1 MSMQYLNPAM
11 CVLHLPQLK
20 STLTHTPISKPQTL
34 TWRDQLSNTAR
45 NVLSQARVLFL
56 VDDTSDA
63 LFEGNIQE
71 NSLGHFFFDV
81 LEAFN
86 VSLLS
91 FLPKFHISPVKK
103 TFHCSWPA
111 HNSYQAFCVQ
121 CLVRLFQ

>member
-63 LFEGNIQE
+63 LFEGKIQE
-71 NSLGHFFFDV
+71 NSLGYFFLTF
-81 LEAFN
+81 LRLLMCLSCLF
-86 VSLLS
+86 SLNFIFHLS
-91 FLPKFHISPVKK
+91 RKRFIVHGPLIIL
-103 TFHCSWPA
+103 T
-111 HNSYQAFCVQ
+111 
-121 CLVRLFQ
+121 RLFVYNV